1 MVDGATRVALL
12 ARPGD
17 ARERLASALREAGA
31 DLVVVADPVSTDVGE
46 VAAASPQAIL
56 VALEP
61 AIEDALDAYE
71 SLLGDPRIAVIF
83 DEAELAA
90 QRAGWDAARWVRHL
104 AAKLNRHDD
113 VLPPGREQDG
123 EWQPLPGPL
132 SPGYREVSALDLAS
146 IAGEMQTAAEDV
158 PRDGGLDAV
167 ESADSTPKPVGSMD
181 AAASAI
187 VAEVVASAAD
197 GGASAASA
205 EDVALGGITLQ
216 DVTLDGLDVEGLSL
230 EDISFEAGD
239 DVDDDARD
247 APADA
252 GEATAATEASPGA
265 GDDAFAADASLD
277 DLESMLADGATAP
290 DSASTDRRFSQDL
303 ADLEVRIAG
312 LELVDADSYG
322 HGPERGAV
330 LIEGGLGGPDAVRQL
345 LAAIPSGFPRPLL
358 VRLRLDGGRYDRLVR
373 QMERAAQLPAVLA
386 EDGAAA
392 EPGHVYF
399 LPPDITVVRDR
410 AQLRFARA
418 EGAGAELPEALPPGD
433 TAVLFLSGSDPALVD
448 AAMGRAWGGALVAG
462 QSPEGCYDGAAA
474 DVVIARGGESGM
486 PRQLAARLAERWPSS
501 DRPAGAD
508 LEEPEA

>member
-17 ARERLASALREAGA
+17 ARERLAAALREAGA
-31 DLVVVADPVSTDVGE
+31 DLVAVADPVSTDAGE
-46 VAAASPQAIL
+46 VAAAAPQAIL

-123 EWQPLPGPL
+123 DWQPSPGPL
-132 SPGYREVSALDLAS
+132 SPGYREVSELDLAS
-146 IAGEMQTAAEDV
+146 ITGEVQVAAEDV

-167 ESADSTPKPVGSMD
+167 ESPGPAPQLAQPGEAGASTT
-181 AAASAI
+181 AAEIAVSI
-187 VAEVVASAAD
+187 D
-197 GGASAASA
+197 DPGASA
-205 EDVALGGITLQ
+205 DDIALGGISLQ
-216 DVTLDGLDVEGLSL
+216 EATLDGLTLEGLSP
-230 EDISFEAGD
+230 EEIGFEAGD
-239 DVDDDARD
+239 VAGDEARYGE
-247 APADA
+247 APVDA
-252 GEATAATEASPGA
+252 GTTPAATADPDTGNGTA
-265 GDDAFAADASLD
+265 AADAA
-277 DLESMLADGATAP
+277 LEASEPTFAGDAAQ
-290 DSASTDRRFSQDL
+290 DSASADRQFSQDL

-312 LELVDADSYG
+312 LELADVDSYG

-373 QMERAAQLPAVLA
+373 QMERAARLPVALA
-386 EDGAAA
+386 EDGVGA
-392 EPGHVYF
+392 EPAHVYF
-399 LPPDITVVRDR
+399 LPPDINVVRDGAR
-410 AQLRFARA
+410 LRFARA
-418 EGAGAELPEALPPGD
+418 EGAGAALPEALPPGD
-433 TAVLFLSGSDPALVD
+433 SAVLFLSGSDPALVD

-486 PRQLAARLAERWPSS
+486 PRQLAARLAERWPPPGG
-501 DRPAGAD
+501 PAGAD

>member
-17 ARERLASALREAGA
+17 ARERLESALREAGA
-31 DLVVVADPVSTDVGE
+31 DVVAVADPTSTDAGE
-46 VAAASPQAIL
+46 VAATSPQAIL

-71 SLLGDPRIAVIF
+71 ALLGDPRIAVIF

-113 VLPPGREQDG
+113 VLPPGREQEG
-123 EWQPLPGPL
+123 EWQPSPGPL
-132 SPGYREVSALDLAS
+132 SPGHREASALDLAS
-146 IAGEMQTAAEDV
+146 ITGEVRAAAEDV
-158 PRDGGLDAV
+158 PRDGAPAAV
-167 ESADSTPKPVGSMD
+167 ESPGLAAAP
-181 AAASAI
+181 AASATFD
-187 VAEVVASAAD
+187 AP
-197 GGASAASA
+197 AASA
-205 EDVALGGITLQ
+205 EDIALGGIALQ
-216 DVTLDGLDVEGLSL
+216 DVTLDGLDLEGLSL
-230 EDISFEAGD
+230 DDISFEAGD
-239 DVDDDARD
+239 VY
-247 APADA
+247 ADA
-252 GEATAATEASPGA
+252 QDQGAHDQDGTAGADEAAPMEAAGPGAEGEAVAPDGASE
-265 GDDAFAADASLD
+265 DSEL
-277 DLESMLADGATAP
+277 MLADEAAVP

-386 EDGAAA
+386 EEGLGAEA
-392 EPGHVYF
+392 GHAYF

-410 AQLRFARA
+410 GQLCFARA
-418 EGAGAELPEALPPGD
+418 EGAGATLPDALPPGD
-433 TAVLFLSGSDPALVD
+433 SAVLFLSGSDPALVD
-448 AAMGRAWGGALVAG
+448 AAMGQAWGGALVAG

-486 PRQLAARLAERWPSS
+486 PRQLAARLTERWPPA